1 MSVKY
6 FEVELSRV
14 IDVVKSVLERFDWIE
29 IAVVFGSSLRRR
41 VVRDIDIGIVAR
53 KPIGLEELNE
63 VASELEKALRV
74 SVDVVPLDEAP
85 PLLRFKALS
94 EGIRAINKNP
104 LKLHYMLSEA
114 FMEVMDMK
122 LAVQNSSKCFHDF

>member
-63 VASELEKALRV
+63 VASELEKVLRV
-74 SVDVVPLDEAP
+74 SVDVVPLNEAP

-94 EGIRAINKNP
+94 EGIRAINRNS

-122 LAVQNSSKCFHDF
+122 LAVQNSSKCFHNF